1 MLSTVTYKI
10 HLAQKIELNHEHFC
24 AIIFYDFRRGLTQQ
38 QCIDELNSI
47 LGDDATL
54 STSFYR

>member
-1 MLSTVTYKI
+1 M
-10 HLAQKIELNHEHFC
+10 EFNREHFH
-24 AIIFYDFRRGLTQQ
+24 AIIFNNFRRGLTQQ